1 MNIFTQFFKK
11 KSPNDNVKY
20 ENISR
25 DLMRREAK
33 IGGRLFGPVKKGCD
47 RQFFQL
53 EKNTWIWVEK
63 WTESGKQRTKTTKYL
78 VKPTELIKSVN
89 GGHYERTS
97 LQEAKNFERA
107 VHLYVEEVDRELYGN
122 VIKSSI

>member
-11 KSPNDNVKY
+11 NIDNHDIKQS
-20 ENISR
+20 NISR
-25 DLMRREAK
+25 DLLRREAK
-33 IGGRLFGPVKKGCD
+33 IGGSLFGPIKKGSD

-63 WTESGKQRTKTTKYL
+63 WTESGRQRTKTTKYL

-97 LQEAKNFERA
+97 LQEAKNFEQA
-107 VHLYVEEVDRELYGN
+107 VHLYVQEVDAKIYGN
-122 VIKSSI
+122 VIKSSN